1 MHTKDLW
8 MGLILLGL
16 STGPMA
22 GAETR
27 FAGLREV
34 AKTPLLLVPAR
45 VFDAEDGHAHEG
57 WSVLVVSNKIAAV
70 GPTDQMTVP
79 SDAVRVE
86 LSGTTLLPG
95 LMDLHS
101 HLFLHPY
108 NETVWD
114 DQVLKEPLAYRTVRA
129 VNHARDTLLAGFTL
143 LRDLGTEGAGFSD
156 VAIKRAIQEGLMPG
170 PRFLVATKAIVATA
184 TYGPAPARFAENVGL
199 PCGAQEASGVPEVL
213 KAVREQ
219 VAMGADWIKVY
230 ADYGGRPTFSL
241 EELHALVEE
250 AHSAG
255 RLVSAHATLAEG
267 MRRAIEAGVDTIEHG
282 TGGTAELFRL
292 MAVRKV
298 AYLPTL
304 TAAEA
309 TCVYFRGYVPGQTPY
324 PAALAEALHAFQ
336 SALTNG
342 VTIGLGSNVGV
353 FAHGTNYR
361 ELEWMVQGGMT
372 PGQALLAATAV
383 SAKILK
389 RDDKLGRLRP
399 GFLADV
405 VAVAG
410 DPTTRIEAVRD
421 VRFVMKDGVVYKR

>member
-1 MHTKDLW
+1 